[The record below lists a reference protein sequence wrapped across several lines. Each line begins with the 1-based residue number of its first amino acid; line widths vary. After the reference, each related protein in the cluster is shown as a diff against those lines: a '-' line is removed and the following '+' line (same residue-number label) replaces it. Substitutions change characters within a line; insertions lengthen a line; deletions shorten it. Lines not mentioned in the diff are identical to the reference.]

1 MLICVTGSRLLA
13 FFSAGVLAFGCFLLA
28 DWRTDVSDTPISLI
42 NKTFQHKKY
51 GEVTVEEVRKRGR
64 GWNVLLRSD
73 KPEVQLN
80 RQRLKDFEKAVRGL

>member
-1 MLICVTGSRLLA
+1 MNENPMSLLNKA
-13 FFSAGVLAFGCFLLA
+13 F
-28 DWRTDVSDTPISLI
+28 T
-42 NKTFQHKKY
+42 HKKY

-80 RQRLKDFEKAVRGL
+80 RQRLKDFEKATKP